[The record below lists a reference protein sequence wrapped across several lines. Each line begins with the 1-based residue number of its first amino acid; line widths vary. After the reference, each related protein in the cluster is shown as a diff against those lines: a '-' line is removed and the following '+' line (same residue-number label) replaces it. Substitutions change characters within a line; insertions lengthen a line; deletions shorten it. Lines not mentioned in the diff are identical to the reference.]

1 MLPKTSAYGK
11 SYDRQTIWMY
21 VFTEDDELFE
31 KHNTMWD
38 IIVFGINSGL
48 I

>member
-1 MLPKTSAYGK
+1 MLSKTSAYVK

-21 VFTEDDELFE
+21 VFIEYDELLE

-38 IIVFGINSGL
+38 IIVFEINSGM